1 MKLFF
6 RTFIDNF
13 NIKPIGNDEERPIF
27 YNLMLEG
34 AKTFSKIFETWSK
47 IENEKKIKINE
58 IRKNNKPLK
67 LIDKSFLN
75 NSNLLQSKFIYNLIV
90 EQYLEKRNLKL
101 PPNIENKEQIN
112 IFLDIN
118 RLNCSNIR
126 LINYKLLRHGLP
138 TNKKFKNRY
147 DNICFMCKKFFIES
161 PEHIFVNLERIL

>member
-1 MKLFF
+1 MKFFF

-13 NIKPIGNDEERPIF
+13 NIRPIGVDEERPSF
-27 YNLMLEG
+27 YNLMLEC
-34 AKTFSKIFETWSK
+34 AKTFSRIFETWSK

-58 IRKNNKPLK
+58 IRKNNEPLK

-138 TNKKFKNRY
+138 TNKKLIFSFGVFIFLFKNHKSS
-147 DNICFMCKKFFIES
+147 NSEG
-161 PEHIFVNLERIL
+161 LT